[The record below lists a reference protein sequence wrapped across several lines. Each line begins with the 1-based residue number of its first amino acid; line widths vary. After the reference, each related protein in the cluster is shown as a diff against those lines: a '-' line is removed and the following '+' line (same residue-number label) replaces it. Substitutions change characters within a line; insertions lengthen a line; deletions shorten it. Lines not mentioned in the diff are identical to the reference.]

1 MTDQRRKHRQELQ
14 VPYAALSKRGK
25 AKTNNEL
32 FNAMLNRGKH
42 PRRVFGALAAF
53 PKEAGV

>member
-1 MTDQRRKHRQELQ
+1 MSDQDRKDLQ
-14 VPYAALSKRGK
+14 AFRALYAALSEGGK

-53 PKEAGV
+53 SKEAGV